1 MDVSGRLCRLTVI
14 ENMLTIHLGPKSA
27 PIVIASLMWKPFDL
41 RFQSV
46 LAKLKFQQKFLQEE
60 LKFATLGQAVNDLSK
75 LKISQAKQATEEAQ
89 SEMQSFLSR
98 LLESHN
104 KQTQRSCPVI
114 ELIEFFQY

>member
-1 MDVSGRLCRLTVI
+1 
-14 ENMLTIHLGPKSA
+14 
-27 PIVIASLMWKPFDL
+27 MWKPFDL
-41 RFQSV
+41 RFQNV
-46 LAKLKFQQKFLQEE
+46 LAKLKFQQKVLQEE
-60 LKFATLGQAVNDLSK
+60 LKFATLGQAVDDLSK

-104 KQTQRSCPVI
+104 KQTQRSCPAI